1 MTRAADDSARGA
13 ALCRAAMRLTALAVF
28 SVVVCFSACGPTTTQ
43 CGPENCGGCCA
54 ADGTCQPGNT
64 ATQCGASGALCSAC
78 TGTDVCDAHVCAA
91 PHCDAS
97 NCDGCCTSDGLCHT
111 GDQDAQCGAGGASCA
126 ACDASQ
132 SCQSN
137 ACATRVDPIT
147 ATAETWTWV
156 GFPDSACGNGAA
168 TGIGVNLTTRST
180 DVLIYMQGGGA
191 CWDSVTCGYLHTATA
206 TDTGYTASSFA
217 GDGTKSAAPFS
228 RATSTNPFK
237 DMSYVYVPYCTGDV
251 HAGDTVTTY
260 PATTVGTVNV
270 PETTVH
276 HKGAA
281 NMRAYLARL
290 AVTFP
295 NATRVF
301 VSGSSAGAYGAEFN
315 FAAVKA
321 AFPNAEVHVLAD
333 CGQMI
338 NPSGSLLSTWVSAW
352 NLQVPSGCTGCAAD
366 FTKYPTWLF
375 STYPQSRFALLA
387 YTQDGTLSQFFGYT
401 GAQFET
407 QTRALLTADYDPTSN
422 ARYYL
427 VAGNSHVML
436 GSLNTITNNNVT
448 LLDWTSAFVSGT
460 GWASVNP
467 P

>member
-1 MTRAADDSARGA
+1 
-13 ALCRAAMRLTALAVF
+13 MRLTAALAF
-28 SVVVCFSACGPTTTQ
+28 STLLFAASCGPVSQQ
-43 CGPENCGGCCA
+43 CGPDNCTGCCSA
-54 ADGTCQPGNT
+54 AGVCEPGSAVNSCGEGGGLCSACSGSDVCTNHSCAAPVCDATTCPTGCCVGNVCQPGNLDS
-64 ATQCGASGALCSAC
+64 ACGA
-78 TGTDVCDAHVCAA
+78 TGT
-91 PHCDAS
+91 
-97 NCDGCCTSDGLCHT
+97 
-111 GDQDAQCGAGGASCA
+111 SCE
-126 ACDASQ
+126 ACSIGTT
-132 SCQSN
+132 CQAN
-137 ACATRVDPIT
+137 ACKVYVAPIT

-191 CWDSVTCGYLHTATA
+191 CWDTFTCGPLQTATA
-206 TDTGYTASSFA
+206 IDTGYTASSFN
-217 GDGTKSAAPFS
+217 GDNTKLAPPFS
-228 RATSTNPFK
+228 RSTATNPFK

-251 HAGDTVTTY
+251 HAGDAVTTY
-260 PATTVGTVNV
+260 PASSSPVVA
-270 PETTVH
+270 EKTVH

-281 NMRAYLARL
+281 NMRAYLTRL
-290 AVTFP
+290 AATFP

-321 AFPNAEVHVLAD
+321 AFPNAEIHVLAD

-338 NPSGSLLSTWVSAW
+338 NPAGTTLAQWVAAW
-352 NLQVPSGCTGCAAD
+352 NLQVPAGCTGCDTD

-387 YTQDGTLSQFFGYT
+387 YTQDGVLSQFFGYS
-401 GAQFET
+401 GADFET
-407 QTRALLTADYDPTSN
+407 QTRALLTTEYVPTSN
-422 ARYYL
+422 AKYYL
-427 VAGNSHVML
+427 VSGNSHVML
-436 GSLNTITNNNVT
+436 GNLNTITNNNVT
-448 LLDWTSAFVSGT
+448 LLDWTSAFVTGT